1 MHGNEKVIEQLNA
14 ALASELTA
22 IVQYMVQ
29 SETCQNWGYVRIGGY
44 LKRRAIEEMGHAEGL
59 IERIVFLDAAPKVDV
74 ALTPKIGANVQQ
86 QLEGDLKD
94 EEDAVRQYNS
104 AINVCAKAG
113 DNGSGDLF
121 QTMLKDEEG
130 HADCRCGT
138 CKREVPYESSNVC
151 GIAGRVSTV
160 PGSSVSPDASP
171 HNTGFGEAS
180 VTSGRHCNT
189 RCAGECWEDP
199 RGVFRGFALLGREW
213 FRSESRR
220 RD

>member
-29 SETCQNWGYVRIGGY
+29 SETCQNWGYVRIGDF

-94 EEDAVRQYNS
+94 EEDAVHQYNS

-130 HADCRCGT
+130 HADFLDAQLHSIKEMGIGT
-138 CKREVPYESSNVC
+138 YLAQQLHAEK
-151 GIAGRVSTV
+151 
-160 PGSSVSPDASP
+160 
-171 HNTGFGEAS
+171 
-180 VTSGRHCNT
+180 
-189 RCAGECWEDP
+189 
-199 RGVFRGFALLGREW
+199 
-213 FRSESRR
+213 
-220 RD
+220 

>member
-44 LKRRAIEEMGHAEGL
+44 LKRRAIEEIGHAESL
-59 IERIVFLDAAPKVDV
+59 IERIVFLDATPKVGV

-86 QLEGDLKD
+86 QLEGDFKD

-104 AINVCAKAG
+104 AKSICAEAG

-121 QTMLKDEEG
+121 QRMLKDEEG
-130 HADCRCGT
+130 HADFLDAQLHSI
-138 CKREVPYESSNVC
+138 KEV
-151 GIAGRVSTV
+151 GIANYLAQQLHS
-160 PGSSVSPDASP
+160 
-171 HNTGFGEAS
+171 
-180 VTSGRHCNT
+180 
-189 RCAGECWEDP
+189 
-199 RGVFRGFALLGREW
+199 
-213 FRSESRR
+213 
-220 RD
+220 

>member
-59 IERIVFLDAAPKVDV
+59 IERIVFLDAAPKVEV

-130 HADCRCGT
+130 HADFLDAQLHSIKEMGIGT
-138 CKREVPYESSNVC
+138 YLAQQLHAEK
-151 GIAGRVSTV
+151 
-160 PGSSVSPDASP
+160 
-171 HNTGFGEAS
+171 
-180 VTSGRHCNT
+180 
-189 RCAGECWEDP
+189 
-199 RGVFRGFALLGREW
+199 
-213 FRSESRR
+213 
-220 RD
+220 